1 MTDGFSC
8 KEQIAQE
15 TNRHALHVAEVLKIG
30 LDDGSGMLDA
40 MYPEKQFVEP
50 RKREQK
56 KSMIRA
62 VWSRWQRSV

>member
-30 LDDGSGMLDA
+30 LDDRSGMLDV
-40 MYPEKQFVEP
+40 YPEKQFVEP